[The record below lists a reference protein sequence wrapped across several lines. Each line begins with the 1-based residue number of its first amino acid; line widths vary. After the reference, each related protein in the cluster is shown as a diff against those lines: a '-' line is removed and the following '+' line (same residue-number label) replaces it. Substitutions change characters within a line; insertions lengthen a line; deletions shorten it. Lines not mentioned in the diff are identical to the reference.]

1 MKQLILGVALVAC
14 VAACKSSQN
23 TSVADPN
30 PASMP
35 KKECSAGPCS
45 EKAKM
50 ECGEAKMECSTEK
63 KASCCPSQKP
73 QG

>member
-23 TSVADPN
+23 SSVTDPN
-30 PASMP
+30 SANMP
-35 KKECSAGPCS
+35 KKECTGGACG

-50 ECGEAKMECSTEK
+50 ECSGQ
-63 KASCCPSQKP
+63 KADCCNKEKP